1 MYYIKDKVCETTS
14 YFETK
19 SMNELKDTKIMNGKI
34 MLKKKLVLYIKMYL
48 GYE

>member
-19 SMNELKDTKIMNGKI
+19 SMNDLKDTKIMNGKI
-34 MLKKKLVLYIKMYL
+34 MLKQRACFIYKDVPWI
-48 GYE
+48 